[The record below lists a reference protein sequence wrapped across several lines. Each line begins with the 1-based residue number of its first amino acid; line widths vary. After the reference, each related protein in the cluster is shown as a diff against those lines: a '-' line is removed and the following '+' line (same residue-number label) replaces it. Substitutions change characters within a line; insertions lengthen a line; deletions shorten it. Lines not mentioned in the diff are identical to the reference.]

1 MLYYKLSL
9 EGNEERIIINMN
21 QSTEEPINSDN
32 SGDISTSENNAN
44 NNNNSSNCS
53 NNNVDS
59 SNKNV
64 NIKPSDKNESVA
76 SSEIL
81 SKNNVINNESQTVR
95 HKKRLI
101 FDKSDLVKISLFILL
116 LIIFAVIIVHYF
128 PFFMSLRDHNARM
141 LWISDL
147 RSMGVRGFFAI
158 IGIQITQIVI
168 AIIPGEPVEIAAGYL
183 YGTWGGLAACL
194 LGVFFG
200 SCIILVIVRLLGVSF
215 VKKLIK
221 EESIN
226 KLKFL
231 HNTKSLETVVFILFL
246 IPGTPKDMLTYFIP
260 LTSMKSLR
268 FLIISTFARIPSVV
282 TSTIVGASL
291 GQSKWGLSIFVF
303 ALTAAMGIIGIQ
315 INNWYMKKHHNNHH
329 NHTNIDTNTNDNN

>member
-1 MLYYKLSL
+1 MKHIH
-9 EGNEERIIINMN
+9 EESEDIDKIND
-21 QSTEEPINSDN
+21 IDN
-32 SGDISTSENNAN
+32 NGSSNNKIS
-44 NNNNSSNCS
+44 NNSNT
-53 NNNVDS
+53 NI
-59 SNKNV
+59 
-64 NIKPSDKNESVA
+64 NIKPANTNVSFRIDNPVDNDVHIISDK
-76 SSEIL
+76 IDP
-81 SKNNVINNESQTVR
+81 KNKTAVDDNISAVPP
-95 HKKRLI
+95 KKRRI
-101 FDKSDLVKISLFILL
+101 FDKSDLVKISFFILL

-147 RSMGVRGFFAI
+147 RGMGVRGFFAI

-194 LGVFFG
+194 IGVFLG
-200 SCIILVIVRLLGVSF
+200 SCIILFIVRLLGVSL

-221 EESIN
+221 EESMN

-231 HNTKSLETVVFILFL
+231 HHTKSLETVVFILFL

-260 LTSMKSLR
+260 LTSMKPLR
-268 FLIISTFARIPSVV
+268 FLTISTFARIPSVV

-315 INNWYMKKHHNNHH
+315 INNWYMKKHHNSHH
-329 NHTNIDTNTNDNN
+329 NHTNTNIN